1 MLAATSQPEG
11 GQGLETL
18 QGDLA
23 ALSAS
28 AARTTA
34 QRRQVANLRPEEPGA
49 VMPPARICEGGGSV
63 SSLPYLDGAAPGTG
77 TGTGVGERGRER
89 VRSVISAAPHPLRG
103 PGEEL
108 PLPAGQAGEAFLRDL
123 FQEGVDPAV
132 DLRFAGLAVF
142 TRAGPEF
149 PDERRGSLPL
159 VAGGGALEAGVP
171 AGEVIAEHVVLAL
184 LAGLQAHAELLG
196 FEEGPEED
204 EDAGPGEPDD

>member
-63 SSLPYLDGAAPGTG
+63 SSLPYLDEETTTLAAGGWRFEHRADSRQKLRRLATHRIGAAGDAGHGHPAPGE
-77 TGTGVGERGRER
+77 VAKRRLAQREDRAVEAGKDRFQLLPVRAALHLR
-89 VRSVISAAPHPLRG
+89 VRG
-103 PGEEL
+103 
-108 PLPAGQAGEAFLRDL
+108 
-123 FQEGVDPAV
+123 
-132 DLRFAGLAVF
+132 
-142 TRAGPEF
+142 
-149 PDERRGSLPL
+149 
-159 VAGGGALEAGVP
+159 VAGVLRLRARQGQGLLEEP
-171 AGEVIAEHVVLAL
+171 
-184 LAGLQAHAELLG
+184 LG
-196 FEEGPEED
+196 
-204 EDAGPGEPDD
+204 